1 MDIRVYI
8 ARLLEEHDCVILP
21 GFGGFI
27 GNYAPARIDP
37 VSHSFVP
44 PAKKILFN
52 INLKQND
59 GLLCNRIATDE
70 GVSYSEALV
79 LVNEMIETIRHEL
92 KTGKPSALPE
102 VGRLFSGKEGTLQFE
117 QEKNSNL
124 LPDAFGLTTFIS
136 PPVIRNSHSYR
147 IERVLVQ
154 QQKETGRKRK
164 LDAGPLKWAAM
175 LALPIGAA
183 AILGI
188 TQYGKLKTPAV
199 SNAGILSAVFS
210 RYSASSLVEKKAAP
224 SGSPEASID
233 FGFTPSV
240 FEVRSTANNVNS
252 SADIDMDKLLR
263 TAESASGSASRG
275 SGDKLDDNLGQIDA
289 AQTAHNKSTEP
300 VSDNSQPSVATD
312 FKTSDRF
319 AIIIG
324 AFKIRENAG
333 KCIQEA
339 RCKGLNAGIFD
350 QSKNGLYRVALSTAN
365 KQNEA
370 EDLLSKAREAGFTGA
385 WLLTK

>member
-59 GLLCNRIATDE
+59 GLLCNRIVTDE
-70 GVSYSEALV
+70 GFPYSEALV
-79 LVNEMIETIRHEL
+79 LVNEMIATIRHEL
-92 KTGKPSALPE
+92 KTGKPFALPE

-136 PPVIRNSHSYR
+136 PPVTRNSHSYG

-154 QQKETGRKRK
+154 QQKETERKRK
-164 LDAGPLKWAAM
+164 FAAAPLKWAAI
-175 LALPIGAA
+175 LALPIGVA

-210 RYSASSLVEKKAAP
+210 RYSASSLVDKKAAP
-224 SGSPEASID
+224 TGSTEAGID

-240 FEVRSTANNVNS
+240 FEVRSTANNGNS
-252 SADIDMDKLLR
+252 SPDIDMDKLMS
-263 TAESASGSASRG
+263 TAESASGHASRKPG
-275 SGDKLDDNLGQIDA
+275 ANLDENAGQVEA
-289 AQTAHNKSTEP
+289 TQTDINKSTEA
-300 VSDNSQPSVATD
+300 VNDNTQPSVATD
-312 FKTSDRF
+312 FNTTDRF

-324 AFKIRENAG
+324 AFKIRGNAE

-350 QSKNGLYRVALSTAN
+350 QSKNGLYRIALSTAN